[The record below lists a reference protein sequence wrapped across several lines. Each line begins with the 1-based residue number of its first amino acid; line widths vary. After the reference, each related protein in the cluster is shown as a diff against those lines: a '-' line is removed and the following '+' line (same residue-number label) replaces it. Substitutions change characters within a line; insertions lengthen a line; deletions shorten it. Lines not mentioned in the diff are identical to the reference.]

1 MLSGDIVTQMTRGKI
16 FLIFHSDEIR
26 ISLFE
31 ETCLLPCTVE
41 FTRELIQG
49 TDINRKFTKPDQ
61 PRDLSKF
68 IIFHNHNIYNI
79 ISEKKSILKLTR
91 KARVIS

>member
-1 MLSGDIVTQMTRGKI
+1 MTYNVFSIARVSMLSGDIVTQMTRGKI

-31 ETCLLPCTVE
+31 ETYLLPCTVE

-61 PRDLSKF
+61 PTDFS
-68 IIFHNHNIYNI
+68 NIEY
-79 ISEKKSILKLTR
+79 L
-91 KARVIS
+91 